1 MLTVGI
7 HGETPLNSEFGID
20 NKRQDYKISTV
31 CGQVL
36 VSGVRVNRV
45 YYGETIWLMGF
56 MYT

>member
-1 MLTVGI
+1 MVGI

-20 NKRQDYKISTV
+20 NKRQHYKIGTV

-45 YYGETIWLMGF
+45 YDGETIWLMDF

>member
-7 HGETPLNSEFGID
+7 HGETPLDSEFGID
-20 NKRQDYKISTV
+20 KKRQDYKIGTV